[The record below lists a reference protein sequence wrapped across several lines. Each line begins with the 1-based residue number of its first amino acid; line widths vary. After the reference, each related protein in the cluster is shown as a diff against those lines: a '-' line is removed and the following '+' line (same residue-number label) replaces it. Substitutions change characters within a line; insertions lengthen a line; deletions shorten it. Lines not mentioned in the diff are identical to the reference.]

1 MCSERMNQEKHYL
14 PASAGHKLEI
24 NTVPSSL
31 SQLPQPH
38 AATLIRGLSLLPLQ
52 TPSESIANNLV
63 KIDLSVN
70 FKNSTAFSTF
80 KSQQKKL
87 SSSSPADCSDS
98 VTSHNKNAQP
108 PRTCLLK
115 MNSAFCSAIQHSL
128 PHPTRS
134 ARFHILPH

>member
-38 AATLIRGLSLLPLQ
+38 AATLIRGLSLLP
-52 TPSESIANNLV
+52 SESIGNNLV

-80 KSQQKKL
+80 KSHKK
-87 SSSSPADCSDS
+87 SSPQVA
-98 VTSHNKNAQP
+98 
-108 PRTCLLK
+108 
-115 MNSAFCSAIQHSL
+115 
-128 PHPTRS
+128 
-134 ARFHILPH
+134 